1 MSLLLTGACGFIGHR
16 IARTLLQQGRKDLI
30 LVDARIYLRQ
40 RACAKG
46 LEHLPFIDRAE
57 LFDTLPGLSGV
68 EAVLHLGAC
77 TDTGQTDEQYMETWN
92 TGYTKKLWRWCA
104 EKNIP
109 LVYASSAATYGRGE
123 QGYSDD
129 HALIARLQPLNLY
142 GRSKHDF
149 DLWALKESRT
159 PPAWHGLK
167 FFNVYGPGEN
177 HKDRMASTIF
187 HGFHEILKTGS
198 MTLFKSHRDD
208 IPDGQQKRDFVFVDD
223 AVRLCLFCLERK
235 PASGIYNCGTGQAR
249 SFLDLAH
256 ALFKAL
262 ELEPR
267 IEWVPTPER
276 FRNGYQYFTQAD
288 MSKAKKAGYDAS
300 FTTLEAGVAKYVSWL
315 RDNTG
320 ASAPG
325 AFTSPTV

>member
-1 MSLLLTGACGFIGHR
+1 
-16 IARTLLQQGRKDLI
+16 
-30 LVDARIYLRQ
+30 
-40 RACAKG
+40 
-46 LEHLPFIDRAE
+46 
-57 LFDTLPGLSGV
+57 LPGLAGV
-68 EAVLHLGAC
+68 DAVLHLGAC
-77 TDTGQTDEQYMETWN
+77 TDTGQTDEAYMEKWN
-92 TGYTKKLWRWCA
+92 TGYTQQVWRWCA

-129 HALIARLQPLNLY
+129 HALVAGLQPLNLY

-177 HKDRMASTIF
+177 HKDRMASTIY
-187 HGFHEILKTGS
+187 HGFHEIRKTGK

-208 IPDGQQKRDFVFVDD
+208 VRDGQQKRDFVFVDD

-235 PASGIYNCGTGQAR
+235 PASGIYNCGTGEAR

-256 ALFKAL
+256 ASFQAL
-262 ELEPR
+262 GLEPK

-276 FRNGYQYFTQAD
+276 FRSGYQYFTQAD
-288 MSKAKKAGYDAS
+288 MSKARKAGYDA
-300 FTTLEAGVAKYVSWL
+300 
-315 RDNTG
+315 
-320 ASAPG
+320 
-325 AFTSPTV
+325 AFTSLEEGVAQYVRWLRGAPGV

>member
-1 MSLLLTGACGFIGHR
+1 MSLLITGACGFIGHR
-16 IARTLLQQGRKDLI
+16 VARTLLQQGGKELI
-30 LVDARIYLRQ
+30 LVDARSYLHK

-57 LFDTLPGLSGV
+57 LFDALPGLSGV

-104 EKNIP
+104 EKHIP

-123 QGYSDD
+123 QGYADD
-129 HALIARLQPLNLY
+129 HALIAGLQPLNLY

-167 FFNVYGPGEN
+167 FFNVYGPGEH
-177 HKDRMASTIF
+177 HKGRMASTVF
-187 HGFHEILKTGS
+187 HGFHEILKTGK

-235 PASGIYNCGTGQAR
+235 PASGIYNCGTGEAR

-262 ELEPR
+262 GLEPR

-288 MSKAKKAGYDAS
+288 MSKAKKAEYAAA
-300 FTTLEAGVAKYVSWL
+300 FTSLEEGVAKYVTWL
-315 RDNTG
+315 RDNPG

-325 AFTSPTV
+325 ASPAPTV

>member
-1 MSLLLTGACGFIGHR
+1 MSLLLTGACGFIGSRAIHALR
-16 IARTLLQQGRKDLI
+16 QQGKNELI
-30 LVDARIYLRQ
+30 LVDARAYLKTRD
-40 RACAKG
+40 CARG
-46 LEHLPFIDRAE
+46 LEDLPFIDRAE
-57 LFDTLPGLSGV
+57 FFDKLPGLTGV
-68 EAVLHLGAC
+68 DTVLHLGAC
-77 TDTGQTDEQYMETWN
+77 TDTGQTDEAYMEQWN

-104 EKNIP
+104 DKKIP

-129 HALIARLQPLNLY
+129 HALIAGLKPLNLY

-149 DLWALKESRT
+149 DRWALQESRT

-177 HKDRMASTIF
+177 HKDRMASTIY
-187 HGFHEILKTGS
+187 HGFHEIRKTGK

-208 IPDGQQKRDFVFVDD
+208 VPDGQQKRDFVFVDD

-235 PASGIYNCGTGQAR
+235 PASGLYNCGTGEAR
-249 SFLDLAH
+249 SFFDLAH

-262 ELEPR
+262 GVTPN

-276 FRNGYQYFTQAD
+276 FRSGYQYFTRAD
-288 MSKAKKAGYDAS
+288 MSKARKAGYGAA
-300 FTTLEAGVAKYVSWL
+300 FTPLEEGVAQYVQWL
-315 RDNTG
+315 QKNHG
-320 ASAPG
+320 MPA
-325 AFTSPTV
+325 V

>member
-1 MSLLLTGACGFIGHR
+1 FIGNR
-16 IARTLLQQGRKDLI
+16 IVRTLLQQGKTDLI
-30 LVDARIYLRQ
+30 LVDAPSYLHT

-46 LEHLPFIDRAE
+46 MDGIPFIDRAE
-57 LFDTLPGLSGV
+57 LFDRLPGLAGV
-68 EAVLHLGAC
+68 DVVLHLGAC
-77 TDTGQTDEQYMETWN
+77 TDTGQTDEAYMEKWN
-92 TGYTKKLWRWCA
+92 TGYTQQLWRWCA
-104 EKNIP
+104 EKQIP

-123 QGYSDD
+123 HGYSDD
-129 HALIARLQPLNLY
+129 HALIAGLQPLNLY

-177 HKDRMASTIF
+177 HKDRMASTIY
-187 HGFHEILKTGS
+187 HGFHEIQKTGK
-198 MTLFKSHRDD
+198 MTLFKSHRDG

-235 PASGIYNCGTGQAR
+235 PASGIYNCGTGEAR

-256 ALFKAL
+256 ALFQAL
-262 ELEPR
+262 RLEPK

-276 FRNGYQYFTQAD
+276 FRSGYQYFTQAD
-288 MSKAKKAGYDAS
+288 MSKARKAGY
-300 FTTLEAGVAKYVSWL
+300 EA
-315 RDNTG
+315 
-320 ASAPG
+320 
-325 AFTSPTV
+325 AFTSLEEGVAHYARWLCGAPGV

>member
-1 MSLLLTGACGFIGHR
+1 MSLLITGACGFIGNR
-16 IARTLLQQGRKDLI
+16 IVRTLLQQGKTDLI
-30 LVDARIYLRQ
+30 LVDAPSYLHT

-46 LEHLPFIDRAE
+46 MDGIPFIDRAE
-57 LFDTLPGLSGV
+57 LFDRLPGLAGV
-68 EAVLHLGAC
+68 DVVLHLGAC
-77 TDTGQTDEQYMETWN
+77 TDTGQTDEAYMEKWN
-92 TGYTKKLWRWCA
+92 TGYTQQLWRWCA
-104 EKNIP
+104 EKQIP

-123 QGYSDD
+123 HGYSDD
-129 HALIARLQPLNLY
+129 HALIAGLQPLNLY

-177 HKDRMASTIF
+177 HKDRMASTIY
-187 HGFHEILKTGS
+187 HGFHEIQKTGK
-198 MTLFKSHRDD
+198 MTLFKSHRDG

-235 PASGIYNCGTGQAR
+235 PASGIYNCGTGEAR

-256 ALFKAL
+256 ALFQAL
-262 ELEPR
+262 RLEPK

-276 FRNGYQYFTQAD
+276 FRSGYQYFTQAD
-288 MSKAKKAGYDAS
+288 MSKARKAGY
-300 FTTLEAGVAKYVSWL
+300 EA
-315 RDNTG
+315 
-320 ASAPG
+320 
-325 AFTSPTV
+325 AFTSLEEGVAHYARWLCGAPGV